1 MQVRE
6 STYWLWNRINVYRK
20 RFLWC
25 CLVGVLR
32 VAASLSFVWTC
43 KIAVDIATGK
53 HQGNLYLWI
62 VAMICIMI
70 LQIIFSNMATWQRAA
85 NTMFIANSL
94 RLRLFDKSMNSD
106 WTGKDRLHSG
116 DTMNRLEEDVRVVSE
131 SVGDDI
137 PQMLIVGIQLAA
149 ASVFLF
155 VLQRDLLY
163 VLLCIMPV
171 ALLSSKLYFKTMRKL
186 TAEVRSKESQVQSV
200 LQENLQNRLLVKA
213 MGTLVNIVKMLD
225 SKQQLLRG
233 IYMHRLHFSTRSRVI
248 VQLGFQAGYAVTFIW
263 GVLGM
268 REGFVTYGMMTA
280 FLQLV
285 NQVQRPIVDL
295 SVYIPNMVKTL
306 TSVERLK
313 ELDELPQENKINDIL
328 LGGKVGVRLEN
339 LSYKYPDNNKST
351 LNSLTFDFKPG
362 TSTAIIGETGA
373 GKSTLI
379 RLMLSLL
386 RKDSGKM
393 TIYNDEMEI
402 DIASST
408 RCNFMYVPQ
417 GNTLLS
423 GTVRENLLLANP
435 LATEEQMK
443 KALDISAARFI
454 YDKDGLETMCCE
466 KGGGLSEGQAQRIA
480 IARALIHPGSIII
493 LDEASS
499 ALDSDTEAKILKSL
513 MNGMKEK
520 TIIWITHHGAVT
532 QYMDQVLR
540 IEAC

>member
-6 STYWLWNRINVYRK
+6 STYWLWNRINGYRR

-25 CLVGVLR
+25 CLVGILR

-43 KIAVDIATGK
+43 KVAVDIATGK
-53 HQGNLYLWI
+53 HQGNLNLWI
-62 VAMICIMI
+62 AAMICIMI

-137 PQMLIVGIQLAA
+137 PQMLIVGFQLAA
-149 ASVFLF
+149 ASAFLF
-155 VLQRDLLY
+155 MLQRDLLY

-186 TAEVRSKESQVQSV
+186 TAEVRSKESQVQSI

-213 MGTLVNIVKMLD
+213 MGTLKNIVNMLD
-225 SKQQLLRG
+225 SKQQLLRD
-233 IYMHRLHFSTRSRVI
+233 IYMNRLHFSTRSRVI
-248 VQLGFQAGYAVTFIW
+248 VQLGFQTGYAVTFVW

-268 REGFVTYGMMTA
+268 RDGFVTYGMMTA

-295 SVYIPNMVKTL
+295 SQYIPNMVKAL

-313 ELDELPQENKINDIL
+313 ELDELPQEDKKNDIL
-328 LGGKVGVRLEN
+328 LHGKVGVRLEK

-351 LNSLTFDFKPG
+351 LETLTYDFKPG
-362 TSTAIIGETGA
+362 TSTAIMGETGA

-379 RLMLSLL
+379 RLILSLL
-386 RKDSGKM
+386 SKESGKM
-393 TIYNDEMEI
+393 TIYNDATEV

-435 LATEEQMK
+435 KATDEQMK
-443 KALDISAARFI
+443 KALNISAAEFI
-454 YDKDGLETMCCE
+454 YSKDGLETMCCE

-480 IARALIHPGSIII
+480 IARALLHPGSIII

-499 ALDSDTEAKILKSL
+499 ALDSETEEKILKSL
-513 MNGMKEK
+513 MSDMKEK
-520 TIIWITHHGAVT
+520 TIIWITHHEAVT

>member
-1 MQVRE
+1 M
-6 STYWLWNRINVYRK
+6 
-20 RFLWC
+20 WC
-25 CLVGVLR
+25 CLVGILR

-43 KIAVDIATGK
+43 KVAVDIATGK
-53 HQGNLYLWI
+53 HQGNLNLWI
-62 VAMICIMI
+62 AAMICIMI

-137 PQMLIVGIQLAA
+137 PQMLIVGFQLAA
-149 ASVFLF
+149 ASAFLF
-155 VLQRDLLY
+155 MLQRDLLY

-186 TAEVRSKESQVQSV
+186 TAEVRSKESQVQSI

-213 MGTLVNIVKMLD
+213 MGTLKNIVNMLD
-225 SKQQLLRG
+225 SKQQLLRD
-233 IYMHRLHFSTRSRVI
+233 IYMNRLHFSTRSRVI
-248 VQLGFQAGYAVTFIW
+248 VQLGFQTGYAVTFVW

-268 REGFVTYGMMTA
+268 RDGFVTYGMMTA

-295 SVYIPNMVKTL
+295 SQYIPNMVKAL

-313 ELDELPQENKINDIL
+313 ELDELPQEDKKNDIL
-328 LGGKVGVRLEN
+328 LHGKVGVRLEK

-351 LNSLTFDFKPG
+351 LETLTYDFKPG
-362 TSTAIIGETGA
+362 TSTAIMGETGA

-379 RLMLSLL
+379 RLILSLL
-386 RKDSGKM
+386 SKESGKM
-393 TIYNDEMEI
+393 TIYNDATEV

-435 LATEEQMK
+435 KATDEQMK
-443 KALDISAARFI
+443 KALNISAAEFI
-454 YDKDGLETMCCE
+454 YSKDGLETMCCE

-480 IARALIHPGSIII
+480 IARALLHPGSIII

-499 ALDSDTEAKILKSL
+499 ALDSETEEKILKSL
-513 MNGMKEK
+513 MDRMKDK
-520 TIIWITHHGAVT
+520 TIIWITHHEAVT
-532 QYMDQVLR
+532 QYMDQVLT
-540 IEAC
+540 IAAC

>member
-43 KIAVDIATGK
+43 KVAVDIATGK

-137 PQMLIVGIQLAA
+137 PQMLIVGIQLVA
-149 ASVFLF
+149 ASVLLF
-155 VLQRDLLY
+155 MLQRDLLY

-248 VQLGFQAGYAVTFIW
+248 VQLGFQTGYAVTFIW

-454 YDKDGLETMCCE
+454 YDKDGLETMCSE

-480 IARALIHPGSIII
+480 IARALLHPGSILI

-499 ALDSDTEAKILKSL
+499 ALDSDTEERILKSL
-513 MNGMKEK
+513 MKEMKEK
-520 TIIWITHHGAVT
+520 TIIWITHHEAIT

>member
-1 MQVRE
+1 M
-6 STYWLWNRINVYRK
+6 
-20 RFLWC
+20 
-25 CLVGVLR
+25 
-32 VAASLSFVWTC
+32 FV
-43 KIAVDIATGK
+43 
-53 HQGNLYLWI
+53 
-62 VAMICIMI
+62 
-70 LQIIFSNMATWQRAA
+70 
-85 NTMFIANSL
+85 ANSL

-137 PQMLIVGIQLAA
+137 PQMLIVGVQLAA

-155 VLQRDLLY
+155 MLQRELLY
-163 VLLCIMPV
+163 VLLCIMPA

-186 TAEVRSKESQVQSV
+186 TAEVRSRESQVQSI

-213 MGTLVNIVKMLD
+213 MGTLKNIVNMLD
-225 SKQQLLRG
+225 SKQQMLKN
-233 IYMHRLHFSTRSRVI
+233 IYMHRLHFSTRSRVF
-248 VQLGFQAGYAVTFIW
+248 VQLGFQTGYAVTFIW

-268 REGFVTYGMMTA
+268 RDGVVTYGMMTA

-295 SVYIPNMVKTL
+295 SVYVPNMVKTL
-306 TSVERLK
+306 TSVERLR
-313 ELDELPQENKINDIL
+313 ELDELPQEDKKNNVML
-328 LGGKVGVRLEN
+328 RGKVGVRLEN
-339 LSYKYPDNNKST
+339 LSYRYPDNNRNT
-351 LNSLTFDFKPG
+351 LQALSYDFKPG

-386 RKDSGKM
+386 SKDSGRM
-393 TIYNDEMEI
+393 IIYNEAKETELT
-402 DIASST
+402 SST

-435 LATEEQMK
+435 NATEEQMK
-443 KALDISAARFI
+443 EALNISAADFV
-454 YDKDGLETMCCE
+454 YSKEGLETMCCE

-480 IARALIHPGSIII
+480 IARALLHPGSIII

-499 ALDSDTEAKILKSL
+499 ALDSDTEEKILKSL
-513 MNGMKEK
+513 MHGMKDK
-520 TIIWITHHGAVT
+520 TIIWITHHEAVT

>member
-6 STYWLWNRINVYRK
+6 STYWLWDRITGFKK

-25 CLVGVLR
+25 CLVGILR

-43 KIAVDIATGK
+43 KVTVDIATGK
-53 HQGNLYLWI
+53 HHGNIFLWI
-62 VAMICIMI
+62 VAMICIML

-85 NTMFIANSL
+85 NTMFIANGL

-131 SVGDDI
+131 SVGDNI
-137 PQMLIVGIQLAA
+137 PQMLIVVIQLAA

-155 VLQRDLLY
+155 ILQRDLLF
-163 VLLCIMPV
+163 VLLCIMPI
-171 ALLSSKLYFKTMRKL
+171 ALLSSKMYFKTMRKL
-186 TAEVRSKESQVQSV
+186 TAEVRSKESQVQSI

-213 MGTLVNIVKMLD
+213 MGTLINIVNMLD
-225 SKQQLLRG
+225 SKQQLLQG

-248 VQLGFQAGYAVTFIW
+248 VQLGFQVGYAVTFIW
-263 GVLGM
+263 GILGM
-268 REGFVTYGMMTA
+268 RAGLVTYGMMTA

-313 ELDELPQENKINDIL
+313 ELDELPQEDKENDTL
-328 LGGKVGVRLEN
+328 LRGKVGVRLDN
-339 LSYKYPDNNKST
+339 LSYKYADNNKST
-351 LNSLTFDFKPG
+351 LKTLTYDFKPG

-393 TIYNDEMEI
+393 TMYNDETEA
-402 DIASST
+402 DIAPST

-435 LATEEQMK
+435 EATEELMR
-443 KALDISAARFI
+443 KALDISAAEFI
-454 YDKDGLETMCCE
+454 YSKDGLETMCSE

-480 IARALIHPGSIII
+480 IARALLHPGSILI

-499 ALDSDTEAKILKSL
+499 ALDSDTEERILKSL
-513 MNGMKEK
+513 MKEMKEK
-520 TIIWITHHGAVT
+520 TIIWITHHEAIT

>member
-6 STYWLWNRINVYRK
+6 STYWLWNRIYGYRK
-20 RFLWC
+20 RFLLC
-25 CLVGVLR
+25 CFVGMLR

-43 KIAVDIATGK
+43 KVAVDIATGN
-53 HQGNLYLWI
+53 HQGSLDLWI

-70 LQIIFSNMATWQRAA
+70 LQIIFSNMATWQRSA
-85 NTMFIANSL
+85 NCMFIANSL
-94 RLRLFDKSMNSD
+94 RLGLFDKSMNSD

-131 SVGDDI
+131 SVGNDI

-155 VLQRDLLY
+155 ILQRDLLY

-171 ALLSSKLYFKTMRKL
+171 ALLSSKLYVKTMRKL
-186 TAEVRSKESQVQSV
+186 TAEVRSKESQVQSI

-213 MGTLVNIVKMLD
+213 MGTLKNIVNMLD
-225 SKQQLLRG
+225 SKQQLLKG
-233 IYMHRLHFSTRSRVI
+233 IYMRRLHFSTRSSVI
-248 VQLGFQAGYAVTFIW
+248 VQLGFQTGYAVTFIW
-263 GVLGM
+263 GVFGM
-268 REGFVTYGMMTA
+268 RGGVVTYGMMTA

-313 ELDELPQENKINDIL
+313 ELDDLPQEDKKNDKML
-328 LGGKVGVRLEN
+328 QGKVGVRLEN
-339 LSYKYPDNNKST
+339 ISYKYPDNNKST
-351 LNSLTFDFKPG
+351 LKALSYDFKPG

-386 RKDSGKM
+386 SKDSGKM
-393 TIYNDEMEI
+393 TIYNDFTETS
-402 DIASST
+402 IASST

-435 LATEEQMK
+435 KATEEQMK
-443 KALDISAARFI
+443 KALDISAASFV
-454 YDKDGLETMCCE
+454 YSKDGLETMCCE

-480 IARALIHPGSIII
+480 IARALLHPGSIIV

-499 ALDSDTEAKILKSL
+499 ALDSDTEEKILKSL
-513 MNGMKEK
+513 MDGMKDK
-520 TIIWITHHGAVT
+520 TIIWITHHEAVT